1 MGKIKKHEGKKIL
14 NDSLFYGNKV
24 FGKIKEIASVEKT
37 KILID
42 TDDKLSDNIALGNVV
57 ILMKY
62 VIKDD
67 GNFYPQLF
75 FEEAL
80 LET

>member
-1 MGKIKKHEGKKIL
+1 MIHYFMVK
-14 NDSLFYGNKV
+14 KV
-24 FGKIKEIASVEKT
+24 FGKIKEIASFEKT

-42 TDDKLSDNIALGNVV
+42 TDDKLSDNIALRNVA
-57 ILMKY
+57 ILMKC